1 MKVKDLLEILEG
13 APQDAPLQI
22 LYYHENTPEEKIEC
36 DVHDCVN
43 YGRYIGGNDGTS
55 GKPQTFVTSFT
66 SLEVVGRT
74 KPCEE

>member
-1 MKVKDLLEILEG
+1 MDVCEICEEVGERDCYHCDLG
-13 APQDAPLQI
+13 NPC
-22 LYYHENTPEEKIEC
+22 IEC
-36 DVHDCVN
+36 AVHDCVN

-66 SLEVVGRT
+66 SLEIVGRT